1 MLAMA
6 LLGPL
11 LLAGCGKTATASRN
25 ASDLSESE
33 RHQLY
38 SAALAA
44 TETPLESEVFKD
56 VCRKIG
62 IFDAEG
68 RPNNNYMTFISAH
81 VDWAM
86 KAENGPFKA
95 QISSKEKAR
104 EYIAQNLPQQ

>member
-11 LLAGCGKTATASRN
+11 LLTGCGKTASASRN

-44 TETPLESEVFKD
+44 TETPLESDVFKD

-62 IFDAEG
+62 IFDPEG
-68 RPNNNYMTFISAH
+68 KPNSNYMTFVSLH

-86 KAENGPFKA
+86 KAENELFRA
-95 QISSKEKAR
+95 QINSREKAR
-104 EYIAQNLPQQ
+104 EYLSRHLPQ

>member
-11 LLAGCGKTATASRN
+11 LLTGCGKTATASRN

-44 TETPLESEVFKD
+44 TETPLESDVFKD

-68 RPNNNYMTFISAH
+68 KPNNNYMTFVSSH

-86 KAENGPFKA
+86 KAENEPFRA
-95 QISSKEKAR
+95 QINSREKAR
-104 EYIAQNLPQQ
+104 EYLAQNLPR

>member
-6 LLGPL
+6 LLVGPL
-11 LLAGCGKTATASRN
+11 LLTGCGRTATASRN

-62 IFDAEG
+62 VFDAEG

-86 KAENGPFKA
+86 KVENEPFKRE
-95 QISSKEKAR
+95 INSREKAR
-104 EYIAQNLPQQ
+104 GYLS